1 MKTSTEY
8 KHKTCDSPV
17 YMSDLKLGID
27 EEILIN
33 SIYEGAYGDQMIR
46 TEVIL

>member
-8 KHKTCDSPV
+8 KHKHVTALY

-33 SIYEGAYGDQMIR
+33 SNYEGAYGDQMIR